1 MEPQSCSQEHQAL
14 LQFSPPAFSWAEG
27 EQDGSYPGLSA
38 AVPLGHQQLCLAVA
52 VTQQA
57 VPIRVS
63 AADTGVCSLRTLFA
77 ASELSFSCCG
87 LSIFSLCCSV
97 PAWMEAAGS
106 LPWRPHAAASPGQA
120 ICPLGCTFHLCTLA
134 SSCLCAVV
142 ASIPG
147 ALLEKCGHCSQNPQP

>member
-1 MEPQSCSQEHQAL
+1 MQSGASGIASV
-14 LQFSPPAFSWAEG
+14 FSTCILVGRG
-27 EQDGSYPGLSA
+27 ESA
-38 AVPLGHQQLCLAVA
+38 GWKLPWPVCRGAVGPRGRQQLCLTVA
-52 VTQQA
+52 GTQQA

-63 AADTGVCSLRTLFA
+63 AADTG
-77 ASELSFSCCG
+77 LSFSCCG

-120 ICPLGCTFHLCTLA
+120 ICPLGCTFHLCALA

-147 ALLEKCGHCSQNPQP
+147 ALLEKCGHYSLNPQP